1 MIEPATDV
9 GPTSAHGVEGDQLA
23 VGQGPPLVSPTIMSQ
38 FWADISFVHW
48 RVEPEVLVPFMP
60 PGARPALHDGSAWVG
75 LLPFRMQSAG
85 FGPGPAV
92 PFFGTFWETNVRLYS
107 TDAKGRPGV
116 VFLSLEAQRLLV
128 VLGAR
133 AALNVPYYWARMTG
147 SSNAGPSREGA
158 TGAPGT
164 GSDEGVQMNYGS
176 RRLRPHGVRSCRE
189 LPVSALTVEVGA
201 PIPSPSDTDVFLSAR
216 FGLHTQ
222 IAGRGVWVPNTH
234 RPWPLRSA
242 TVVQLSDQL
251 VAATGLPDLPG
262 LREPDHVMF
271 SRGVHTRFG
280 FPQFT

>member
-1 MIEPATDV
+1 MTRPEAGRTPESQGFGADATL
-9 GPTSAHGVEGDQLA
+9 P
-23 VGQGPPLVSPTIMSQ
+23 VGQGPPLVSPAIMSQ

-60 PGARPALHDGSAWVG
+60 SGARPAVHDGSAWVG
-75 LLPFRMQSAG
+75 LLPFRMQRAG

-92 PFFGTFWETNVRLYS
+92 PFFGTFWETNVRIYS
-107 TDAKGRPGV
+107 TDDQGRPGV

-133 AALNVPYYWARMTG
+133 AAFNVPYFWSRMTG
-147 SSNAGPSREGA
+147 QA
-158 TGAPGT
+158 TMGDVVRYET
-164 GSDEGVQMNYGS
+164 Q
-176 RRLRPHGVRSCRE
+176 RLRPHGLRAGGGRPS
-189 LPVSALTVEVGA
+189 SSLTIQVGD
-201 PIPSPSDTDVFLSAR
+201 PIVIPSETEVFLSAR

-234 RPWPLRSA
+234 RAWPLRSA
-242 TVVQLSDQL
+242 KAVHLNDHL
-251 VAATGLPDLPG
+251 VAATGLPDLPA

-280 FPQFT
+280 FPQFTQVPRPLGLRSGHG

>member
-1 MIEPATDV
+1 MIESARGSAFDA
-9 GPTSAHGVEGDQLA
+9 AHGVAGDELA
-23 VGQGPPLVSPTIMSQ
+23 AGQGPALVSPAIMSQ

-48 RVEPEVLVPFMP
+48 RVEPELLVPFMP
-60 PGARPALHDGSAWVG
+60 PGARPAIHDGSAWVG
-75 LLPFRMQSAG
+75 LLPFRMQRAG

-107 TDAKGRPGV
+107 TDAEGRPGV

-133 AALNVPYYWARMTG
+133 AAFNVPYFWARMTG
-147 SSNAGPSREGA
+147 SSRASSAGAASSGV
-158 TGAPGT
+158 
-164 GSDEGVQMNYGS
+164 GSDAAVQVRYES
-176 RRLRPHGVRSCRE
+176 RRLRPHGLRSDRE
-189 LPVSALTVEVGA
+189 LPVSTLTVEVGV
-201 PIPSPSDTDVFLSAR
+201 PMPRPGDTELFLSAR

-242 TVVQLSDQL
+242 KVVHLSDQL

-271 SRGVHTRFG
+271 SRGVYTRFG
-280 FPQFT
+280 LPQFT

>member
-1 MIEPATDV
+1 MIEPTTDV
-9 GPTSAHGVEGDQLA
+9 GPPSAHGVEVDQLVA
-23 VGQGPPLVSPTIMSQ
+23 GQGPALVSPAIMSQ

-48 RVEPEVLVPFMP
+48 RVEPELLVPFMP
-60 PGARPALHDGSAWVG
+60 PGARPAIHDGSAWVG
-75 LLPFRMQSAG
+75 LLPFRMQRAG

-107 TDAKGRPGV
+107 TDAMGRPGV

-133 AALNVPYYWARMTG
+133 AAFNVPYYWARMTG
-147 SSNAGPSREGA
+147 CSRASSA
-158 TGAPGT
+158 GAPGS
-164 GSDEGVQMNYGS
+164 GSDAGVEVRYES
-176 RRLRPHGVRSCRE
+176 RRLRPLGLRRGRE

-201 PIPSPSDTDVFLSAR
+201 PIPSPSDTELFLSAR

-242 TVVQLSDQL
+242 TVVHLSDQL
-251 VAATGLPDLPG
+251 VAATGLPDLPA

>member
-1 MIEPATDV
+1 MVTSPRLGKAAPA
-9 GPTSAHGVEGDQLA
+9 AAARA
-23 VGQGPPLVSPTIMSQ
+23 VVPGQGPALSSPTLMSQ
-38 FWADISFVHW
+38 IWADISFVHW

-60 PGARPALHDGSAWVG
+60 PGARPAVHDGSAWVG
-75 LLPFRMQSAG
+75 LLPFRMQRAG

-107 TDAKGRPGV
+107 TDEQGRPGV

-133 AALNVPYYWARMTG
+133 AAFNVPYFWSRMSG
-147 SSNAGPSREGA
+147 DSDSGA
-158 TGAPGT
+158 VVRYET
-164 GSDEGVQMNYGS
+164 Q
-176 RRLRPHGVRSCRE
+176 RLRPHGLRPGRE
-189 LPVSALTVEVGA
+189 RPSSSLTVEVGNS
-201 PIPSPSDTDVFLSAR
+201 ITRPSETELFLSAR

-242 TVVQLSDQL
+242 RVKQVKDQL
-251 VAATGLPDLPG
+251 VAATGLPDLPA

-271 SRGVHTRFG
+271 SRGVQTRFG
-280 FPQFT
+280 VPQFT